1 MPKIIIIASG
11 KGGTGKTS
19 LTAGI
24 AAGLAER
31 GHRVL
36 AIDGDS
42 GMRNLDIA
50 LGMTD
55 RVVFSFADVAKGMV
69 PLRKASVQHPKILG
83 LSLLTAPMQGQTFLE
98 IDIERL
104 GKQLQTAGYEYC
116 LIDGPAGLAP
126 ELQAFAA
133 IATQGIVVSTLEQ
146 ASVRG
151 AERVARMLEENH
163 LARIRLVV
171 NRVRSRFIRHGWAQ
185 NIDDAMDE
193 IGLQLLGVVP
203 EDAEMIA
210 CANRGTNILAYK
222 KQGAAKAYRNIARR
236 LDGERLPVMR
246 L

>member
-1 MPKIIIIASG
+1 MLKIIIIASG

-36 AIDGDS
+36 AIDGDR

-69 PLRKASVQHPKILG
+69 SLRKASVQHPKILG
-83 LSLLTAPMQGQTFLE
+83 LSFLTAPMQGQPFPEL
-98 IDIERL
+98 DIERL
-104 GKQLQTAGYEYC
+104 GKQMQASGYEYC

-126 ELQAFAA
+126 ELYTFSA
-133 IATQGIVVSTLEQ
+133 IATQAIVVSTPEQ

-151 AERVARMLEENH
+151 AERVARMLEEQH

-171 NRVRSRFIRHGWAQ
+171 NRVRARFMRHGWAQ

-193 IGLQLLGVVP
+193 TGLQLLGVVP
-203 EDAEMIA
+203 EDAEIIV
-210 CANRGTNILAYK
+210 CANCGSNILARK
-222 KQGAAKAYRNIARR
+222 RQGAAKAYRNIARR